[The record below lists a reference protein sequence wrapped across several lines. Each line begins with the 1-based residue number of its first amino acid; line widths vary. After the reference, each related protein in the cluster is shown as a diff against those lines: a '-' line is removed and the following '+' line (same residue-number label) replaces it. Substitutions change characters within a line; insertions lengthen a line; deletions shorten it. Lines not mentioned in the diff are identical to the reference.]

1 MITTSAGLRPID
13 KKKLFLTA
21 QSHMDW
27 PGMGT
32 HSAIQW
38 SAYLLLL

>member
-13 KKKLFLTA
+13 KKLFLA
-21 QSHMDW
+21 GQSHMDW